1 MSPELKTSKGPQ
13 KHELLSFGNVN
24 SLSFSIR
31 ISYDLAVPLL
41 TKCLKEFNS
50 AYERDIYIH
59 GQ

>member
-1 MSPELKTSKGPQ
+1 MKTSKGPQ

-24 SLSFSIR
+24 SSSFSIR